1 VGRPTAFAADAPLP
15 DDDLTPG
22 SRKRKSRSRIE
33 HLYVDLPS
41 IADLPCG
48 RALANLKLDIQLAG
62 ALNAEAAKDTSLVL
76 PLPFLFFAPNRRAPS
91 LSDAGATGRS
101 ASCSSSRSRLQSD
114 ADALGGFKRSSQH
127 SEVGGCDERCKA
139 PIGAVRTSPFA
150 IARTAVCCR
159 TQ

>member
-62 ALNAEAAKDTSLVL
+62 ALNAVARFAAAIS
-76 PLPFLFFAPNRRAPS
+76 FFRA
-91 LSDAGATGRS
+91 
-101 ASCSSSRSRLQSD
+101 QS
-114 ADALGGFKRSSQH
+114 
-127 SEVGGCDERCKA
+127 
-139 PIGAVRTSPFA
+139 TSPKSLRCGCNGTVRVLLVFA
-150 IARTAVCCR
+150 VPPPE
-159 TQ
+159 